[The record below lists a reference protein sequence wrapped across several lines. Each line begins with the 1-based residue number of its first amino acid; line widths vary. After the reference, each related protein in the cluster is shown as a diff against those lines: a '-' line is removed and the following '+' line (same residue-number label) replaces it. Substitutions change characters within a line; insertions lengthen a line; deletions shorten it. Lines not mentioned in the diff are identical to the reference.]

1 LKPGVLAAALF
12 VGAIPD
18 RAHAL
23 TTPSREE
30 AVDERTRDRRLYFA
44 MWTLHFRELER
55 GLDTNR
61 AIGIAWDGYYGATF
75 INSFGDRAFSAGVQG
90 TLARWE
96 PGRMAVGLGY
106 RAGLITGYDER
117 FIPLAGK
124 TPVVPLVQPLF
135 LVDGQRLGLELS
147 YSGVI
152 ASAALNVRF

>member
-1 LKPGVLAAALF
+1 
-12 VGAIPD
+12 
-18 RAHAL
+18 
-23 TTPSREE
+23 
-30 AVDERTRDRRLYFA
+30 
-44 MWTLHFRELER
+44 
-55 GLDTNR
+55 
-61 AIGIAWDGYYGATF
+61 
-75 INSFGDRAFSAGVQG
+75 
-90 TLARWE
+90 
-96 PGRMAVGLGY
+96 VGLGY

>member
-1 LKPGVLAAALF
+1 LTHRGYGSEAEICSEYTVRRDGAQSVAGAAEEGSLPLPERL
-12 VGAIPD
+12 G
-18 RAHAL
+18 RA
-23 TTPSREE
+23 
-30 AVDERTRDRRLYFA
+30 
-44 MWTLHFRELER
+44 
-55 GLDTNR
+55 GLTNR

-96 PGRMAVGLGY
+96 PGRTTVGLGY
-106 RAGLITGYDER
+106 RAGLITGYDEP

-124 TPVVPLVQPLF
+124 TPVVPLVQPLL